1 MLKGGLSCRIR
12 SMQKSAFVGVWEEL
26 TWVIQWVD
34 HNIGVGARNL
44 FVGIL
49 GTGQNVREKEDG
61 KIKTNIHRS
70 MPI

>member
-1 MLKGGLSCRIR
+1 V
-12 SMQKSAFVGVWEEL
+12 FVGVWEEL

-44 FVGIL
+44 FMGIL

-61 KIKTNIHRS
+61 RIRANIHRS
-70 MPI
+70 MPL

>member
-1 MLKGGLSCRIR
+1 MMLKGGMSCRIR
-12 SMQKSAFVGVWEEL
+12 NMSKIASVGVWEEL

-49 GTGQNVREKEDG
+49 GTGQKVRERGWK
-61 KIKTNIHRS
+61 NHS
-70 MPI
+70 QYS